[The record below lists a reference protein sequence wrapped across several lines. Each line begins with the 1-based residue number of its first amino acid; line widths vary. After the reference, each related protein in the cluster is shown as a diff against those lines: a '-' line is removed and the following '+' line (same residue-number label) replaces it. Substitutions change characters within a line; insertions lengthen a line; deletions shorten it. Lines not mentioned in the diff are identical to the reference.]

1 MKPMKPMT
9 VDDTLAACEKVL
21 KSATNKVYAAGV
33 LLQQDDAAGTLA
45 AEAFAL
51 AHLATEEMIKLQ
63 AFRTIAVELVRGQL
77 VDWKYAGK
85 QLSDHL
91 TKIRAVLLLDYM
103 RTQHVDA
110 AQALQELSNAM
121 AGAGAINDLKND
133 SLYVSQ
139 ANGRMQQPAED
150 SRLDKIAHGHLHPE
164 IFIPKFLR
172 L

>member
-1 MKPMKPMT
+1 MGKRE
-9 VDDTLAACEKVL
+9 AWGR
-21 KSATNKVYAAGV
+21 SAG
-33 LLQQDDAAGTLA
+33 
-45 AEAFAL
+45 
-51 AHLATEEMIKLQ
+51 
-63 AFRTIAVELVRGQL
+63 ELVRGQL
-77 VDWKYAGK
+77 GEWKYAGK

-139 ANGRMQQPAED
+139 ANGRMQQPAEAI
-150 SRLDKIAHGHLHPE
+150 SRDPAPMTESHARKLFPLLPFFDLPLNAP
-164 IFIPKFLR
+164 P
-172 L
+172 